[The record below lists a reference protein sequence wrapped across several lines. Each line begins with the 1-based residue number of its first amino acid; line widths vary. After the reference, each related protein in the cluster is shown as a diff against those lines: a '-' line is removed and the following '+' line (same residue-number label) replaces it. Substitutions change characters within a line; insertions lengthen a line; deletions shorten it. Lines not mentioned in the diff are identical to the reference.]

1 MVTATSATSSATV
14 TPTSEPRGVFYRPL
28 GGTLAPDAQ
37 KNTHTHTITI
47 TITIAITITNVI
59 TITITITNV
68 IVAIVIHRRH
78 RHPSQICRHLG
89 SRSGDRS
96 TTETTTSGH
105 SMESSS
111 ADTPAI
117 RLEEVSPGTFEH
129 ASRRSGQARSRS
141 PAPGLTP
148 LDRERRRC
156 GDHLPHCRGLLL
168 DGNLFLVKGERRGPV
183 TGSEVSQEQLVPLL
197 QQTLRRWSTE
207 TIIIPLP
214 PPTGREWTVEG
225 GRLHSR
231 THPDLLADTAWS
243 SSCVHHP
250 HTAHFYARRI
260 ESGGIVFHV
269 AFLR

>member
-1 MVTATSATSSATV
+1 MT
-14 TPTSEPRGVFYRPL
+14 
-28 GGTLAPDAQ
+28 
-37 KNTHTHTITI
+37 
-47 TITIAITITNVI
+47 

-68 IVAIVIHRRH
+68 IVGIIIHRRH
-78 RHPSQICRHLG
+78 RHPSQICRQLG
-89 SRSGDRS
+89 SRPEDRS

-105 SMESSS
+105 SMASSN
-111 ADTPAI
+111 
-117 RLEEVSPGTFEH
+117 

-168 DGNLFLVKGERRGPV
+168 DGHLFLVQGERRGPL
-183 TGSEVSQEQLVPLL
+183 TGSEVSQEQLGPLL

-207 TIIIPLP
+207 PIIIPLP

-231 THPDLLADTAWS
+231 THQDLLADTAWS
-243 SSCVHHP
+243 SSCVQHP
-250 HTAHFYARRI
+250 HTAHLYSRRS
-260 ESGGIVFHV
+260 ERGGIVFHV